1 MLIAPPSLGRD
12 TGRGMDQPVVF
23 RLLGTFEAATAAGQ
37 PLALGGPRQQV
48 VLAALLVAHPEPVPN
63 DRLADVVWG
72 DDVPPTAIT
81 TLQVYISRLR
91 KLLAPTGVRLTSGSR
106 GYQLEVDAQSIDAY
120 RFDAAVRDAVDWSQD
135 ERYGEVVDRLE
146 PALDL
151 WRSPQVLGPLSDAAW
166 AAQFAARATERRGV
180 AEELLAD
187 AYLALG
193 AHVTA
198 VLRLEAA
205 TMEWPW
211 REPLA
216 QRLMVALYRS
226 GRQVD
231 ALAVY
236 DRVRRALHDEIG
248 LAPSEELRDVHHAV
262 LNHSP
267 SLTWTSPRARP
278 AARVLPPRNPLFT
291 GRSADVVRVRQ
302 LLIDHGVVT
311 VHGLGGVGKTE
322 VAIEVAHK
330 HDGPVAWITAESR
343 TALLGALT
351 AVARRLN
358 VTVGSDESDL
368 LGSLWAAMKEHDDW
382 LLVYDNA
389 EDIDLVRE
397 LLPPLPNVTVLVTS
411 QGSAWSALGPTVRL
425 EPFAP
430 DVAAR
435 FVLARSGRRDPHA
448 AAQLSELLGNLP
460 LALEQAAAYVDETG
474 LSLAEYLRL
483 FQLRRDQ
490 LLMRGAPS
498 NHRETVSTTW
508 QIVFDR
514 VLARSPV
521 AARVL
526 EVSAFL
532 APDAIPLDW
541 LTAIC
546 TGPDAELEF
555 ADAVAELLRYS
566 LVDRGE
572 GTLRV
577 HRLVQTV
584 VRARLTSDERVA
596 RAAAAVALLRRV
608 APADPADLAAWS
620 TWASLAAHVT
630 ALLGSVD
637 DLTALPDELA
647 GLSLDAFRYLRARS
661 SLAAAHSVLDTLIDV
676 VQRASGE
683 PVLLGELHAERGELF
698 DAEGDLAAA
707 RDELGRALAMIGADT
722 EPGSLRL
729 ARVWARLAHLL
740 NCADEADRA
749 VEFYQRSL
757 PILIDEGE
765 TSEIVRADIG
775 LGYTYWALD
784 EFANGAEQF
793 RHALAALEQAGW
805 RDHPLA
811 AEAMS
816 GLGMMRHDQGYAAE
830 SRDLQQRALAVL
842 ARVHGDVDH
851 PVVAE
856 VHDKLGWVC
865 RLLGDPEAAQAEHT
879 QSAEMMSRLFGPDDP
894 RVAMALTN
902 LGLAKQDAGDAEAA
916 RTTQNRAYDILVR
929 AYGPEHRNTRLVFDR
944 LRVLDDLSVAG
955 CQPGRTM
962 S

>member
-1 MLIAPPSLGRD
+1 
-12 TGRGMDQPVVF
+12 MDQPVVF
-23 RLLGTFEAATAAGQ
+23 RLLGTFEATTVGGHS
-37 PLALGGPRQQV
+37 LVLGGPRQQV
-48 VLAALLVAHPEPVPN
+48 VLAALLVAHPDPVPN
-63 DRLADVVWG
+63 DRLADAVWG
-72 DDVPPTAIT
+72 DEVPPTAIT
-81 TLQVYISRLR
+81 TLQVYVSRLR
-91 KLLAPTGVRLTSGSR
+91 KLLAPAGVGVTSGSR
-106 GYQLEVDAQSIDAY
+106 GYQLDVDPRTIDAY
-120 RFDAAVRDAVDWSQD
+120 RFDGAVSDALGWSQD
-135 ERYGEVVDRLE
+135 ERHGEVVDRLE

-151 WRSPQVLGPLSDAAW
+151 WRSPRVLGPMQDAAW
-166 AAQFAARATERRGV
+166 AAEFAAKLTERRAV

-193 AHVTA
+193 TDVSA
-198 VLRLEAA
+198 VLRLETAVA
-205 TMEWPW
+205 EWPL
-211 REPLA
+211 REPLVR
-216 QRLMVALYRS
+216 RLMVALYRS

-236 DRVRRALHDEIG
+236 DRLRHALHDELG
-248 LAPSEELRDVHHAV
+248 LAPSDELRDVHHAV

-267 SLTWTSPRARP
+267 SLAWQSPRARP
-278 AARVLPPRNPLFT
+278 AARVLPRRNPLFT
-291 GRSADVVRVRQ
+291 GRDAEVARLRG
-302 LLIDHGVVT
+302 LLIGHGVVT

-322 VAIEVAHK
+322 VAIEVAHT

-343 TALLGALT
+343 TALLGGLT

-358 VTVGSDESDL
+358 TTVGADESDL

-382 LLVYDNA
+382 LLVFDNA

-425 EPFAP
+425 EPFTP

-448 AAQLSELLGNLP
+448 AAKLADLLGNLP
-460 LALEQAAAYVDETG
+460 LALEQAGAYVDETG

-483 FQLRRDQ
+483 FHHRRDQ

-514 VLARSPV
+514 VLARSLV

-532 APDAIPLDW
+532 APDAIPLGW
-541 LTAIC
+541 LTEIC
-546 TGPDAELEF
+546 EGPDAELEF

-584 VRARLTSDERVA
+584 VRARLSPDERVA
-596 RAAAAVALLRRV
+596 RAADAVALLRRV
-608 APADPADLAAWS
+608 APADPADVEAWS

-630 ALLGSVD
+630 SLLKSVD
-637 DLTALPDELA
+637 DVPTLPPELA
-647 GLSLDAFRYLRARS
+647 SLALDAFRYLRERS
-661 SLAAAHSVLDTLIDV
+661 SLPAAHSVLDALIEI

-683 PVLLGELHAERGELF
+683 RVLLGELHAERGELF
-698 DAEGDLAAA
+698 DAEGNLAAA
-707 RDELGRALAMIGADT
+707 RDELGRALAMIET
-722 EPGSLRL
+722 NVEPGTLRM
-729 ARVWARLAHLL
+729 ARVWTRLAHLL
-740 NCADEADRA
+740 NCADEADHA
-749 VEFYQRSL
+749 AEFYQRSL
-757 PILIDEGE
+757 PILREEGE
-765 TSEIVRADIG
+765 TAEIVRACIG

-784 EFANGAEQF
+784 EFATGAEQF
-793 RHALAALEQAGW
+793 EHALVTLEHAGW
-805 RDHPLA
+805 TEHPLA

-830 SRDLQQRALAVL
+830 SRDLQRRALVVL
-842 ARVHGDVDH
+842 VRVHGDIDH
-851 PVVAE
+851 PIVAE
-856 VHDKLGWVC
+856 VHDKLGWVS

-879 QSAEMMSRLFGPDDP
+879 LSAEMMSRLFGPDDP

-902 LGLAKQDAGDAEAA
+902 LGLAELEAGDAGAA
-916 RTTQNRAYDILVR
+916 RTSQLRAHDILVR
-929 AYGPEHRNTRLVFDR
+929 AYGTEHRNTRLVADR
-944 LRVLDDLSVAG
+944 LRALDDLSVAG
-955 CQPGRTM
+955 VQLGRTM